1 MRRWL
6 ALRLG
11 WGGTEGLAL
20 FLQAVLFG
28 LAFSAQSVQIWLP
41 VFSLAALINLWAWIA
56 AMQWRRAIVDT
67 PTSRIASAAQ
77 GYVELIGVGQPLSDT
92 QLLSPY
98 TQLPCLW
105 YRYVV
110 ERRRNGEWRH
120 AEQGESDLPFNLED
134 ESGRCEVDPAGAQIL
149 TTHKEIRTQGDQR
162 QTEYVL
168 LKGDRIYALGEFVR
182 MNGAQVALNS
192 RIDVGELLGEWKN
205 DPMDLQR
212 RFDLDRNGAID
223 ENEWRLAQLA
233 AKREVERRHQAI
245 RNQPTRHLLRKPRA
259 RKPFLIANH
268 APEKLG
274 RRYAWFSGAYL
285 VLMLGCLLG
294 IGWAMRL
301 TS

>member
-11 WGGTEGLAL
+11 WGSTEGLAL

-28 LAFSAQSVQIWLP
+28 LAFSLHSPRFWLP

-77 GYVELIGVGQPLSDT
+77 GYVELIGVGQPLAAT

-98 TQLPCLW
+98 SQLPCLW
-105 YRYVV
+105 YRFVV
-110 ERRRNGEWRH
+110 ERRQNGEWRH
-120 AEQGESDLPFNLED
+120 ADQGESDLPFNLED
-134 ESGRCEVDPAGAQIL
+134 ETGRCEVDPVGAQIL

-168 LKGDRIYALGEFVR
+168 LKGDRIYALGEFVSV
-182 MNGAQVALNS
+182 NGAQVALNS
-192 RIDVGELLGEWKN
+192 RIDVGDLLGAWKS
-205 DPMDLQR
+205 DQADLRR

-223 ENEWRLAQLA
+223 EQEWQLAQLA
-233 AKREVERRHQAI
+233 AKREVERRHQEI
-245 RNQPTRHLLRKPRA
+245 RNQPTRHQLRKPRA
-259 RKPFLIANH
+259 RKPYLIANH

-274 RRYAWFSGAYL
+274 RRYAWFSAAYL

-301 TS
+301 TN